1 MATVNQV
8 PTLIDLFQNTWKI
21 NFSNMNKISQD
32 KCLHNKWTIVTP
44 SRGDRSGISECK
56 LCGLWLTHAERLNWE
71 SLKNQ
76 KTISVVS
83 LVLSMIAIIVS
94 IISLYFKN

>member
-1 MATVNQV
+1 MDKV
-8 PTLIDLFQNTWKI
+8 
-21 NFSNMNKISQD
+21 SQD
-32 KCLHNKWTIVTP
+32 KCSHKWRIITP
-44 SRGDRSGISECK
+44 SKGDRNGISECE
-56 LCGLWLTHAERLNWE
+56 LCGLWFTHAERLNWE

-76 KTISVVS
+76 KTVSIIS